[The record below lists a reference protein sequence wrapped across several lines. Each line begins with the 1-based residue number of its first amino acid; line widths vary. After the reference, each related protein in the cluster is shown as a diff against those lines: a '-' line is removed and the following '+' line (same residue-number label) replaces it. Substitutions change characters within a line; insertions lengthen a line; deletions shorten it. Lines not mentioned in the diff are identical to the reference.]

1 MTDAPVAD
9 CVVSYHHN
17 IHTCGVARFNKYLA
31 LHLNVPMVEI
41 ADLVGSEFR
50 YPIVSVKESE
60 MQTSDLV
67 PFLEM
72 LRSVA
77 HFSLILHDYSNSD
90 FERELVGRASR
101 VMGLNQQLAE
111 KIRLERPD
119 VLAGFTIP
127 SYRDEVSAPTPEL
140 RLLTFGM
147 AHKIQSAGYRKVA
160 EMLVED
166 EREFVLEISSA
177 LHEGTEFDD
186 SFFTVGDE
194 ISKCFLG
201 RVEFLGF
208 LADNEVSRRLT
219 NAHAMLAFFPNG
231 LRENNNSVVSAMR
244 LGVPVVTNLDNA
256 SPEWAQHGVTVFDVN
271 NLKIFPT
278 HDELVEVGGRGRSA
292 VTHLTYDN
300 LVSILFS

>member
-1 MTDAPVAD
+1 MTYTRISD

-31 LHLNVPMVEI
+31 EHLDVPMVAI

-60 MQTSDLV
+60 MQASDLV

-72 LRSVA
+72 LRSVSY
-77 HFSLILHDYSNSD
+77 FSLILHDYSNSD
-90 FERELVGRASR
+90 FEQELVSRASR
-101 VMGLNQQLAE
+101 VMGLNQQLTQE
-111 KIRLERPD
+111 IRQARPD
-119 VLAGFTIP
+119 ALAGFTIP
-127 SYRDEVSAPTPEL
+127 SYIEGDSEPTPDL

-147 AHKIQSAGYRKVA
+147 AHKIQSAGYRRVA

-186 SFFTVGDE
+186 SFFTIGDE

-256 SPEWAQHGVTVFDVN
+256 SPEWAQHGETVFDVN
-271 NLKIFPT
+271 NLDRFPT
-278 HDELVEVGGRGRSA
+278 HDELFEIGRQGRSA
-292 VTHLTYDN
+292 ITHLTYDN
-300 LVSILFS
+300 LLSILFS

>member
-1 MTDAPVAD
+1 MTYTRVAD

-17 IHTCGVARFNKYLA
+17 IHTCGVARFNRYLA
-31 LHLNVPMVEI
+31 IPPDVPMIEI
-41 ADLVGSEFR
+41 ADLARSEFR
-50 YPIVSVKESE
+50 HPIVSVKQSE
-60 MQTSDLV
+60 MQTSDLAS
-67 PFLEM
+67 FLEL
-72 LRSVA
+72 LRRVSE
-77 HFSLILHDYSNSD
+77 FSLILHDYSDSN
-90 FERELVGRASR
+90 FERELVERASR
-101 VMGLNQQLAE
+101 VMGLNQQLTE
-111 KIRLERPD
+111 RIRSVRPD
-119 VLAGFTIP
+119 ALVGFTIP
-127 SYRDEVSAPTPEL
+127 SYDEGGSAPTPDL

-147 AHKIQSAGYRKVA
+147 AHKIQSAGYRKIA

-166 EREFVLEISSA
+166 DRDFVLEISSA

-208 LADNEVSRRLT
+208 LADNEVSRRLI

-244 LGVPVVTNLDNA
+244 LGVPVVTNLDSA
-256 SPEWAQHGVTVFDVN
+256 SPKWARHGETVFDVN
-271 NLKIFPT
+271 CLERFPT
-278 HDELVEVGGRGRSA
+278 EHELLKVGGQGRDA

-300 LVSILFS
+300 LLSILFS